1 MPIFRYKGYLQ
12 NGKSSEGSITAD
24 SIRDA
29 REKLKGSGILPAEI
43 EPDEKNALKR
53 GIFLRRQSVGLPE
66 LALLTRRL
74 ATLIG
79 ASMPL
84 FEAVATLME
93 QERPGELRS
102 VLSRVKERLA
112 EGRGLAAALG
122 SESQLFSESYISMV
136 AAGEASGALDLVL
149 ERLADFL
156 ESQEAVRSKVT
167 TALAYPILMAIVGG
181 GVMLFLLTFVIPKI
195 TGVFAD
201 NKAALP
207 LITVI
212 LLKVSALVR
221 KGWWALA
228 ALVAAVLFTYRR
240 LMKGEPFRLKRD
252 AFLLKLPGMGALL
265 QKLILARFAKILGLL
280 LTSGVP
286 VIKAMEIT
294 GEAVVNRAYRAFL
307 GEARS
312 ELIEGGKLSATLA
325 RSPLFPPLLIH
336 MIGIGEQSG
345 TLEKMLDKAG
355 SAFEKEFDTATT
367 RFMALLEPILV
378 LAMGLSVGFVVV
390 AVLLP
395 IFQLNQLVK

>member
-212 LLKVSALVR
+212 LLKVSAFVR